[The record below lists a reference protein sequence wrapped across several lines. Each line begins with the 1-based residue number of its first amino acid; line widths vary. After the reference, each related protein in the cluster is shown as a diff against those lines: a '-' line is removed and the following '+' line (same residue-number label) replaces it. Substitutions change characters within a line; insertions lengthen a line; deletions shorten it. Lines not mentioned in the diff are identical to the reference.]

1 MGPIYPGYNLYKFP
15 LLAQIIICNIFLFGV
30 WSRVFFLFSLRPLSH
45 KEKRKNGLCFF
56 RAFSSGSISG
66 WAQTGQFVTVM
77 TEQEMCPPTEYG
89 PVGHFG
95 TLWYESSISTFN

>member
-1 MGPIYPGYNLYKFP
+1 MF
-15 LLAQIIICNIFLFGV
+15 
-30 WSRVFFLFSLRPLSH
+30 
-45 KEKRKNGLCFF
+45 FF

-66 WAQTGQFVTVM
+66 LAQTGQFVTVM

-95 TLWYESSISTFN
+95 TLWYEISISTFNWCYAVVDNDLRNNIREIREKKSMQL